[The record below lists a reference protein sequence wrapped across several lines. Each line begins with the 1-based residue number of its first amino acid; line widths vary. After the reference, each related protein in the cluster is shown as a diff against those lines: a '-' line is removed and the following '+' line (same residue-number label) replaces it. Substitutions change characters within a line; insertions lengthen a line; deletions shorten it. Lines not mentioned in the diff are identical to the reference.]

1 MPFDGANFKRLV
13 KQISQGDYFEPK
25 KPSRASPL
33 IREMLTVCP
42 VRRANIE
49 QICNHW
55 WVNETYNESC
65 LDLAEELANQTPV
78 RLDVLL
84 SLAPPSVTSDQL
96 LVPNAEEGKDRL
108 QKSHSVGSIIDMG
121 DTEAERRILDMVAG
135 LSVTSLIKQ
144 HFFKVSLFSFTAGGE
159 AAIMPSSTRTI
170 LQQEPSAAPPKR
182 KLESTVSTEN
192 ATGGAKKKEK
202 PINDVKSDPSKHSIP
217 EVMEVDPE
225 PQQQTPPI
233 PLETPPKGEEN
244 MESIDVQES
253 LKKIEELCDEL
264 MEKTDKKKPEE
275 NKVSTTAAATK
286 PEAVKKDATK
296 KISSPVKRDMV
307 KHKTS
312 DLSGALTALAKPE
325 SESSVAK
332 PTVAERQNSLPE
344 DSSIVKPTEKR
355 RSRILETAE
364 KFQNMNNQ
372 NNEKYKKFSIPGV
385 SVGNFKKEFERKAS
399 LTQTEP
405 RKLFEKRE
413 SFDQS
418 NENNGQ
424 ANPSTTPP
432 QKVNNVVEKSNSLE
446 KASSNASTASKNDDE
461 INQSDSKSSVHSFS
475 LEDARR
481 SMENSIALLQK
492 AKTESQS
499 KEMDQLCSKTE
510 NVALSPD
517 ENERERKLRAA
528 REIIGNAIPPSRLI
542 GVRKPPV
549 YGLHGRSVSGSVVHT
564 PAPRNSTPLK
574 SSSMEQHQQTQRPA
588 VGRFTSVDQ
597 RSQVVPEKGIL
608 LVLLC
613 YFSSWLIQ

>member
-1 MPFDGANFKRLV
+1 
-13 KQISQGDYFEPK
+13 
-25 KPSRASPL
+25 
-33 IREMLTVCP
+33 
-42 VRRANIE
+42 
-49 QICNHW
+49 
-55 WVNETYNESC
+55 
-65 LDLAEELANQTPV
+65 
-78 RLDVLL
+78 
-84 SLAPPSVTSDQL
+84 
-96 LVPNAEEGKDRL
+96 
-108 QKSHSVGSIIDMG
+108 
-121 DTEAERRILDMVAG
+121 
-135 LSVTSLIKQ
+135 
-144 HFFKVSLFSFTAGGE
+144 
-159 AAIMPSSTRTI
+159 MPSSTRTI
-170 LQQEPSAAPPKR
+170 LPSEGATSAPPKR

-202 PINDVKSDPSKHSIP
+202 PINDVKCDPSKHSIP

-225 PQQQTPPI
+225 PQKTPPVV
-233 PLETPPKGEEN
+233 ETPPKEEEKVN
-244 MESIDVQES
+244 VQES

-275 NKVSTTAAATK
+275 NKVSTAPPAKT
-286 PEAVKKDATK
+286 EAIKKDSTK

-312 DLSGALTALAKPE
+312 DLSGAITSLVNEPE
-325 SESSVAK
+325 
-332 PTVAERQNSLPE
+332 PTVPKATAVDERKDVVAE
-344 DSSIVKPTEKR
+344 DASIAKPTEKR

-399 LTQTEP
+399 LTQIGEP
-405 RKLFEKRE
+405 RKLLEKRE
-413 SFDQS
+413 SVDQTS
-418 NENNGQ
+418 ENNGQ
-424 ANPSTTPP
+424 VNSAPP

-446 KASSNASTASKNDDE
+446 KASSTASTASKNDDE

-517 ENERERKLRAA
+517 ESERERKLRAA

-549 YGLHGRSVSGSVVHT
+549 YGLHGRSVSGSVVQT
-564 PAPRNSTPLK
+564 PAPRNAMPLK
-574 SSSMEQHQQTQRPA
+574 SSSMEQQQQIPRPA

-597 RSQVVPEKGIL
+597 RSPVVPEKGICL
-608 LVLLC
+608 FVVLVSC
-613 YFSSWLIQ
+613 CWLI